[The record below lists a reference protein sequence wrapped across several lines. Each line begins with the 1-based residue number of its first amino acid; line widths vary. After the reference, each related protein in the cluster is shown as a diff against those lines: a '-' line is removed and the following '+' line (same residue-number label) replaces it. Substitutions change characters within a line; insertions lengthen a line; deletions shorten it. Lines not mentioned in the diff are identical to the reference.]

1 VEATVKLPLLSVRN
15 RLLGLCLG
23 LVAVF
28 GSANLLLGYLVDS
41 NERMQEEQQGRYRRF
56 EIIRATDQALALYRH
71 TGGQVTT
78 AALLLKNPGQEASA
92 RTAWSEAAR
101 NLAAELERLA
111 TFDPTSVAIIKGA
124 LNEEPQYV
132 DRAIA
137 ALLKGQ
143 QDAAAPVLAEL
154 QGRLDL
160 IENTLDQA
168 NRREHAMAEDFQ
180 RREHERV
187 ALSMK
192 IATAVI
198 LIAAIVGVLLVL
210 LVVRSI
216 IRPLQTTTNAIR
228 KVNAGEFE
236 LDLPPISHDEFG
248 DMALALRQFRDN
260 ADKLRRLA
268 YQDSLT
274 GLGNRVLL
282 EENLQSAIDRGR
294 GTRDQLAVFHLDL
307 DNFRAVNERLGHK
320 AGDRYLCEAAARLR
334 RFIPPEALLCRYSG
348 DKFIMLID
356 GLGTDP
362 SVEQRMREAANTVLR
377 GVAEPYAFGGHL
389 LNMSISI
396 GIALFPADGETVEQL
411 VSSAEAAVYVAKK
424 AGRNNARFAGA
435 QLTGLAR
442 KQMALVGDIRRGL
455 EMGEFEVYYQPIID
469 AVTRRV
475 AGAEALLRW
484 NHPERGLLL
493 PGEFIQTAEDA
504 GLIRHLGERCLTA
517 VYAQLAQ
524 WQKAG
529 LRIHVSVNLS
539 ARQVQDENILG
550 WLVELRARNA
560 EIADLV
566 EFELTESVLFD
577 NSANTLKILEEIRK
591 LGFRLGLDDFGTG
604 YSSLSYLQRLPI
616 DKIKIDRQFVS
627 GMGISKQAMAIVSAT
642 LALARNL
649 HLEVVAEGVE
659 TSQQVDMLLRYE
671 CRLQQGF
678 HFAPGMPAA
687 EFERWMAD
695 YDRATV

>member
-1 VEATVKLPLLSVRN
+1 MKLPRLSVRD

-28 GSANLLLGYLVDS
+28 GSANLLLGFLVDS

-56 EIIRATDQALALYRH
+56 EIIQATDQALALYRH
-71 TGGQVTT
+71 TGGQFTS
-78 AALLLKNPGQEASA
+78 AALLKNADQEASA
-92 RTAWSEAAR
+92 RASWGEAGH
-101 NLAAELERLA
+101 NLNTELGRLSS
-111 TFDPTSVAIIKGA
+111 FDPASVAIIKGA
-124 LNEEPQYV
+124 LDEEPKYV

-143 QDAAAPVLAEL
+143 QDEAAPILAEL
-154 QGRLDL
+154 QRRLDL
-160 IENTLDQA
+160 IENTLDA
-168 NRREHAMAEDFQ
+168 ASRHEHAMAEEFQ
-180 RREHERV
+180 RRERERV
-187 ALSMK
+187 ALSMR

-198 LIAAIVGVLLVL
+198 LVAAIVGVLLVL

-228 KVNAGEFE
+228 QVNAGEFE

-260 ADKLRRLA
+260 AEKLRRLA
-268 YQDSLT
+268 YQDPLT

-282 EENLQSAIDRGR
+282 EESLQAAIDRSR
-294 GTRDQLAVFHLDL
+294 GSRDQLSVFHLDL

-334 RFIPPEALLCRYSG
+334 RFIPPEALLCRYTG
-348 DKFIMLID
+348 DKFIMLME
-356 GLGTDP
+356 GLGNDP
-362 SVEQRMREAANTVLR
+362 AIEQRMREAANTILR

-396 GIALFPADGETVEQL
+396 GIALFPADGESVEQL
-411 VSSAEAAVYVAKK
+411 ISSAEAAVYVAKK

-442 KQMALVGDIRRGL
+442 RQMALVGDIRRGL

-475 AGAEALLRW
+475 AAAEALLRW

-493 PGEFIQTAEDA
+493 PGEFVQTAEDA
-504 GLIRHLGERCLTA
+504 GLIRQLGERCLTM
-517 VYAQLAQ
+517 VYGQLAQ
-524 WQKAG
+524 WRKAG
-529 LRIHVSVNLS
+529 RSIHVSVNLS
-539 ARQVQDENILG
+539 ARQVQDDNIIG
-550 WLVELRARNA
+550 WLAELRGRNVDT
-560 EIADLV
+560 ADLV

-649 HLEVVAEGVE
+649 QLDVVAEGVE
-659 TSQQVDMLLRYE
+659 TAQQVDMLLRYE
-671 CRLQQGF
+671 CRLLQGF
-678 HFAPGMPAA
+678 HFAPAMPAV
-687 EFERWMAD
+687 EFERWVAD
-695 YDRATV
+695 FDLAPA